1 MRELEARQV
10 TASERKTA
18 EEHWKVALATG
29 KKWRCRCAAC
39 RKQRAW
45 NKAADA
51 RCVRGVDYV

>member
-1 MRELEARQV
+1 MSEYTV
-10 TASERKTA
+10 GERKTA